1 MSGGASG
8 IGWWR
13 RPGWARPLPPL
24 VVDGLLAGGLG
35 LLSVTSALSDRRRGA
50 NIPTLG
56 LVLLVALVP
65 ALLVRR
71 RLPGTTLAAVAGLQ
85 VGMLALGMPPS
96 ANFAAELVAPY
107 SVAAH
112 GSRRVR
118 LAAAAAAGVALVAI
132 ALLPSGRWSRGDAL
146 ALMIA
151 GAGAWLLGSVLRDRR
166 AGVAELAERTA
177 RLERERELEARRAA
191 AEERLRI
198 ARELHD
204 VVAHNLS
211 VVVVQAQAAQRILDR
226 DTDRARGVVVS
237 IERTGR
243 EALDEM
249 RRLLGVLRAGKRRG
263 GPALPRRRPGADRL
277 RRRSRR
283 RRPPGRRLRA
293 GVGPRPGRHAGAGGA
308 VRRRPGRWA
317 PAGRRLPGARPAAAG
332 GRAGMSI
339 RVLLADDQPLLRTG
353 FRMILEA
360 EPDIE
365 VVGEAGDGESAVR
378 LARRERPDVVLMD
391 IRMPVMDGVR
401 ATRELAREDGVRVL
415 ILTTF
420 HLDEY
425 VVEALRAG
433 ASGFLLKDVPAT
445 ELTGAIRVVAAG
457 DAVVAPAVTRRLLD
471 RFAHRLPS
479 AQAGEGAPAPS
490 ALEALTDRELG
501 VLRLVARGLSNAEV
515 AAELVVTETTVKTHV
530 HHLLTKLGLRDRVQ
544 LVVVAYEAGLVLPG
558 STS

>member
-249 RRLLGVLRAGKRRG
+249 RRLLGVLRAGEPPAEADGDADGLFGPQPGLARIGELVEQVRGAGLPVTVRVEGAERPLTAAVDLSAYRIVQEALTNSLKHAGPASAEVVLRYRAADLELTVSDDGRG
-263 GPALPRRRPGADRL
+263 GAARRDGGSAPGSGHGLVGMRERVELFGGDLA
-277 RRRSRR
+277 
-283 RRPPGRRLRA
+283 A
-293 GVGPRPGRHAGAGGA
+293 GP
-308 VRRRPGRWA
+308 
-317 PAGRRLPGARPAAAG
+317 RPAAATRCAPG
-332 GRAGMSI
+332 CRWRSRRHEHPG
-339 RVLLADDQPLLRTG
+339 P
-353 FRMILEA
+353 
-360 EPDIE
+360 
-365 VVGEAGDGESAVR
+365 
-378 LARRERPDVVLMD
+378 ARRRP
-391 IRMPVMDGVR
+391 
-401 ATRELAREDGVRVL
+401 
-415 ILTTF
+415 
-420 HLDEY
+420 
-425 VVEALRAG
+425 
-433 ASGFLLKDVPAT
+433 
-445 ELTGAIRVVAAG
+445 AAAA
-457 DAVVAPAVTRRLLD
+457 D
-471 RFAHRLPS
+471 RLPDD
-479 AQAGEGAPAPS
+479 P
-490 ALEALTDRELG
+490 
-501 VLRLVARGLSNAEV
+501 RG
-515 AAELVVTETTVKTHV
+515 
-530 HHLLTKLGLRDRVQ
+530 
-544 LVVVAYEAGLVLPG
+544 
-558 STS
+558 

>member
-1 MSGGASG
+1 
-8 IGWWR
+8 
-13 RPGWARPLPPL
+13 
-24 VVDGLLAGGLG
+24 
-35 LLSVTSALSDRRRGA
+35 
-50 NIPTLG
+50 
-56 LVLLVALVP
+56 
-65 ALLVRR
+65 
-71 RLPGTTLAAVAGLQ
+71 
-85 VGMLALGMPPS
+85 
-96 ANFAAELVAPY
+96 
-107 SVAAH
+107 
-112 GSRRVR
+112 
-118 LAAAAAAGVALVAI
+118 
-132 ALLPSGRWSRGDAL
+132 
-146 ALMIA
+146 
-151 GAGAWLLGSVLRDRR
+151 
-166 AGVAELAERTA
+166 
-177 RLERERELEARRAA
+177 
-191 AEERLRI
+191 
-198 ARELHD
+198 
-204 VVAHNLS
+204 
-211 VVVVQAQAAQRILDR
+211 
-226 DTDRARGVVVS
+226 
-237 IERTGR
+237 
-243 EALDEM
+243 
-249 RRLLGVLRAGKRRG
+249 
-263 GPALPRRRPGADRL
+263 
-277 RRRSRR
+277 
-283 RRPPGRRLRA
+283 
-293 GVGPRPGRHAGAGGA
+293 
-308 VRRRPGRWA
+308 
-317 PAGRRLPGARPAAAG
+317 
-332 GRAGMSI
+332 MSI

-457 DAVVAPAVTRRLLD
+457 NAVVAPAVTRRLLD

-479 AQAGEGAPAPS
+479 AQAGEGAPAPGR
-490 ALEALTDRELG
+490 LEALTDRELG